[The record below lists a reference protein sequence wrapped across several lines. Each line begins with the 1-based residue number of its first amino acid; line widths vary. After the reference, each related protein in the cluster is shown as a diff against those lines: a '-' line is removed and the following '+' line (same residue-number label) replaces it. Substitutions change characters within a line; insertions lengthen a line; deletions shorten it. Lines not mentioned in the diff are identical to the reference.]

1 MSKDKIRKEMAKDI
15 YALIRSSA
23 MSLALA
29 SLLYDKG
36 WRNITNDTEEK
47 HEKYFSPE
55 DVRKMTREEV
65 RENCQAIFNSMR
77 EWH

>member
-1 MSKDKIRKEMAKDI
+1 MSKDKICKAMAKDI
-15 YALIRSSA
+15 YALIRSSS

-29 SLLYDKG
+29 SMLYDKG

-65 RENCQAIFNSMR
+65 RENYQAIFNSMR

>member
-1 MSKDKIRKEMAKDI
+1 MSKDKICKELAKDI

-36 WRNITNDTEEK
+36 WRKMTNDTEEK
-47 HEKYFSPE
+47 FFSPE
-55 DVRKMTREEV
+55 DVRKMSPAEV
-65 RENCQAIFNSMR
+65 RENHKAICDSMKK
-77 EWH
+77 W